1 MKYDLDHGLELL
13 EHTPGTLES
22 LLAGLSAE
30 WLAADEGP
38 DTWNPWDVVAHL
50 TDLER
55 TDWLIRVKIIL
66 EHGRRRP
73 FDPVDRG
80 AFRARFE
87 GRSVE
92 SLLEEFASL
101 RRENLDT
108 LRGLELEA
116 DQLALHGAHPTLGD
130 VHLSQ
135 LLSAWVVHDLTHI
148 TQIARVMAKQYD
160 SAVGPW
166 KEYLTVLQR

>member
-13 EHTPGTLES
+13 ERTPATLES

-55 TDWLIRVKIIL
+55 TDWLLRVNIIL
-66 EHGRRRP
+66 EHGRRRI
-73 FDPVDRG
+73 FDPVERG
-80 AFRARFE
+80 AFRVRMQ

-92 SLLEEFASL
+92 SLLEEFATL
-101 RRENLDT
+101 RRDNVET
-108 LRGLELEA
+108 LRGLDLGL
-116 DQLALHGAHPTLGD
+116 DKLALHGAHPTLGD
-130 VHLSQ
+130 VQLSQ
-135 LLSAWVVHDLTHI
+135 LLAAWVVHDLTHI
-148 TQIARVMAKQYD
+148 TQIVRVMAKQFD

-166 KEYLTVLQR
+166 KEYLTVLTR

>member
-13 EHTPGTLES
+13 QHTPGTLES

-55 TDWLIRVKIIL
+55 SDWLIRVKIVL
-66 EHGRRRP
+66 EHGRRRV
-73 FDPVDRG
+73 FDPVERG
-80 AFRARFE
+80 AFRSRLE

-101 RRENLDT
+101 RRDNLET
-108 LRGLELEA
+108 LRGLELGA

-148 TQIARVMAKQYD
+148 TQIARVMARQYD

-166 KEYLTVLQR
+166 KEYLTVLHR

>member
-1 MKYDLDHGLELL
+1 MKYDIDHGLEIL
-13 EHTPGTLES
+13 ERTPGTIES
-22 LLAGLSAE
+22 LIAGLSDR

-55 TDWLIRVKIIL
+55 TDWLARVKIIL
-66 EHGRRRP
+66 EHGRGRP
-73 FDPVDRG
+73 FDPVDRT
-80 AFRARFE
+80 AFRTGFQ

-92 SLLEEFASL
+92 SLLEEFATL
-101 RRENLDT
+101 RRDNLET
-108 LRGLELEA
+108 LRGFDLGP

-130 VHLSQ
+130 VVLSQ
-135 LLSAWVVHDLTHI
+135 LLAAWVVHDLTHI
-148 TQIARVMAKQYD
+148 AQIVRVMAKQYH

-166 KEYLTVLQR
+166 KEYLSVLHR